1 MVLKETY
8 LVLQSCSW
16 LSEVSQLNLI
26 FLKLNLTKIFYSRN
40 MNKSLTLLN
49 LIDAYH
55 SSMENSITLN
65 QNIAVKV
72 LDFLKELSY

>member
-8 LVLQSCSW
+8 LVLQSYSW

-55 SSMENSITLN
+55 SLMDNSIT
-65 QNIAVKV
+65 QNKK
-72 LDFLKELSY
+72 L

>member
-8 LVLQSCSW
+8 LVLQSYSW

-55 SSMENSITLN
+55 SLMDNSITLN

>member
-8 LVLQSCSW
+8 LVLQSYSW